1 MKKTITTIGM
11 VLLCAM
17 LIVAPALAAGPA
29 GGGNGDGQGGQGQM
43 ADGDGS
49 GTQLQNQTQLQDQT
63 QERQQLQNCT
73 ADTACNATQLRQMV
87 QEREQQLAGG
97 AGQEV
102 QEENRVRLAV
112 HALKAAEPL
121 AGSRGEEMGG
131 LANQFN
137 SSLQV
142 TTRAEERIRNQNSVM
157 RFLFGGNEDA
167 AQEILREVEQNRNR
181 IEETNRLIQECDCD
195 PQTKAILQEQVRN
208 IEQEQNRLK
217 QLAQQEQEN
226 RGLLGWIFR

>member
-1 MKKTITTIGM
+1 MMKKTIATIGM

-29 GGGNGDGQGGQGQM
+29 AGGNGDGQDGQGQM
-43 ADGDGS
+43 APGDGN
-49 GTQLQNQTQLQDQT
+49 GTQLQDQT
-63 QERQQLQNCT
+63 RERQQLQNCT
-73 ADTACNATQLRQMV
+73 PGTACNATQLRQMM

-102 QEENRVRLAV
+102 QKENRVRLAV

-121 AGSRGEEMGG
+121 TGPRGEEMVRI
-131 LANQFN
+131 ANQFN

-181 IEETNRLIQECDCD
+181 IQETNRLIQECDCD
-195 PQTKAILQEQVRN
+195 PQTRAILQEQVRN
-208 IEQEQNRLK
+208 IEQEQNRMR
-217 QLAQQEQEN
+217 QLAQQEQEY